1 MSIRA
6 RLTLWLCG
14 ILLGVISLMGGGILL
29 TQWTLAQRDAAERI
43 EIIGSSIRRAAYDAL
58 LQSDD
63 LLLVGNIKFL
73 ERQYPA
79 LAWAG
84 IHWKRPGAGQSID
97 VGRPPE
103 GRVVSK
109 TVSVRD
115 PLSPSKSISIDF
127 KISRAA
133 LESKSEQSFRRIAK
147 MTLFAG
153 ASAFVFFMAFAF
165 EFAKTL
171 TSPLGPLADL
181 SEEIGQGRF
190 GRKLSW
196 RSRDEIGRFVE
207 AFNAMSEKLA
217 TLDESKK
224 NFVSSVTHELRSP
237 LGAIESFIHLIEGGL
252 DDPSSAA
259 SAARRVYLERV
270 RDNIQRLRLFVED
283 LLTSAAIER
292 GSMTCL
298 LAPMPLSRTSK
309 EVRELFQ
316 ARAAELKV
324 LLRDEVPSELPS
336 VLGDADK
343 LRHVVANLVHN
354 ALKFTPA
361 GGSVTIG
368 ARREDGQ
375 VWLSVSDTGTGIEAE
390 DVSKLFK
397 LFSKGRDSERTQDG
411 SRGTGLGLYIVKSII
426 DKHGGD
432 LRVRSE
438 PRFGTTISFSLKIAT
453 APDASKPK
461 EA

>member
-6 RLTLWLCG
+6 KLTLWLCG
-14 ILLGVISLMGGGILL
+14 ILLGVIALMAGGILL
-29 TQWTLAQRDAAERI
+29 TQWTLAQRDAADRV
-43 EIIGSSIRRAAYDAL
+43 EIIGNSIKRAAYDAL

-63 LLLVGNIKFL
+63 LLLVGNLKFL

-84 IHWKRPGAGQSID
+84 IHWKRPGADESIA
-97 VGRPPE
+97 VGERTE
-103 GRVVSK
+103 GSALSE

-127 KISRAA
+127 QISLAE
-133 LESKSEQSFRRIAK
+133 LEAKSNQSFQRIAK

-153 ASAFVFFMAFAF
+153 ASAFIFFVAFAY

-181 SEEIGQGRF
+181 SEEIGRGHF

-207 AFNAMSEKLA
+207 AFNAMSERLA

-237 LGAIESFIHLIEGGL
+237 LGAIESFITLIEENL
-252 DDPSSAA
+252 DVPSSAA
-259 SAARRVYLERV
+259 SASRRVYLERV
-270 RDNIQRLRLFVED
+270 RDNIQRLRLFVDD

-292 GSMTCL
+292 GSIACL
-298 LAPMPLSRTSK
+298 LSPMSLSRTAK
-309 EVRELFQ
+309 EIQELFA

-324 LLRDEVPSELPS
+324 YLRDEVPSDLPS

-343 LRHVVANLVHN
+343 LRHVVSNLVHN
-354 ALKFTPA
+354 ALKYTPA

-375 VWLSVSDTGTGIEAE
+375 VWLSVSDTGSGIDAD

-397 LFSKGRDSERTQDG
+397 LFSKGRNSDRTQDG
-411 SRGTGLGLYIVKSII
+411 SQGSGLGLYIVKSII
-426 DKHGGD
+426 EKHGGEI
-432 LRVRSE
+432 RVRSE
-438 PRFGTTISFSLKIAT
+438 PQFGTTFSFSLKIA
-453 APDASKPK
+453 K